1 MLMTARAS
9 FRQSDVTRAVRGALA
24 AGLVVR
30 SVKIDYLGQI
40 TISTVEDGA
49 ADDEWADLE

>member
-1 MLMTARAS
+1 MTARAS